1 MWLLSFSTVRGAMS
15 PLRGLAARLF
25 ATTVTAWTSDQV
37 RGWATAT
44 ASMTARD
51 SLINRPIMLS
61 VLSEVRPA
69 EVRPAEVRPDV
80 ATPRVPGLHALGRG
94 RSAAPV
100 NPPRP
105 GSDEQMFGAD

>member
-1 MWLLSFSTVRGAMS
+1 MS
-15 PLRGLAARLF
+15 PFRGRRSTSLRHDDDGVDVGPSSRLGNGYCI
-25 ATTVTAWTSDQV
+25 DD
-37 RGWATAT
+37 
-44 ASMTARD
+44 ARD

-69 EVRPAEVRPDV
+69 EVRPAEVRTDV